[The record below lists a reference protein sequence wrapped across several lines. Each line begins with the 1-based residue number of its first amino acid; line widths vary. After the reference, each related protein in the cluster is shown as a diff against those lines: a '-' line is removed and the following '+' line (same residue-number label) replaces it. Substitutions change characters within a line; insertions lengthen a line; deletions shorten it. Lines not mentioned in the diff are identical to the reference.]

1 MNLQMGPNFLVMPIE
16 CGSGWPHS
24 KGLRDAPFVRCQLRS
39 AIENRARLRRSAWW
53 CAECFDRT
61 RGPPVTLVKGLGVL
75 ATFVGNH
82 IGSGATAAG
91 RRRIREP
98 EAADP
103 GCQTLGQ
110 ENVKLREACLQV
122 ERHLYLIF
130 HGA

>member
-1 MNLQMGPNFLVMPIE
+1 M
-16 CGSGWPHS
+16 
-24 KGLRDAPFVRCQLRS
+24 KGF
-39 AIENRARLRRSAWW
+39 
-53 CAECFDRT
+53 
-61 RGPPVTLVKGLGVL
+61 GVL

-91 RRRIREP
+91 TRRIREP